1 MKPGIR
7 TRLLLV
13 ALFAPLL
20 VTGLLAGYLL
30 PERVE
35 QLETSLEQK
44 GRALTGY
51 LGPASRRAV
60 IDRDRQGLAAMVKSL
75 LQDPDVRSV
84 TISDADGQVLAGSPA
99 TGPQPPTAPSFS
111 TYLLRLFLS
120 PEVPLSFRVPVHA
133 SAQPNAKDAPVGWIT
148 LELSLD
154 SVAEQHAS
162 GLASVF
168 IFALIAF
175 GGSVSIAL
183 YSARSVRQGIHR
195 LIEAVQ
201 DYERG
206 RLDARV
212 REPFSDELGELAQ
225 SLNHMGQALQ
235 RGQLELQR
243 KVEQITSELRQT
255 LEAVEVQNVE
265 LDLARK
271 RALEASKV
279 KSEFLANMSHEIR
292 TPINGILG
300 FADLLSHTQLDE
312 EQLDYVNTV
321 KESCASLL
329 AIVNDILDF
338 SKIEAGKLV
347 IDNVAFDLRD
357 CVEEVLS
364 LLAPTAYGKS
374 LELVH
379 LIYADVPLK
388 LYGDPI
394 RIRQVLTNLAHNAIK
409 FTPSGRVVVRVMLED
424 ETDQEAVLRIN
435 VTDTGI
441 GLSQS
446 DQDRLFKAFGQAD
459 TSITRRF
466 GGAGLGLIISRKLVE
481 QMGGSIGLESEPGKG
496 STFWFTLRCVK
507 QRLSVGASNERRDAA
522 LSGRRVLLYDEEGL
536 SRLAIKHTLE
546 GWGMKVLEVDE
557 RQTFISHASA
567 EHSWDVAVV
576 GLSRADLNARAFHGL
591 MPRLR
596 HISGPVMVLASTVD
610 RNELRGL
617 YQQGARVTLPKAVRR
632 QTLYREICRVLSR
645 DTAAPALPPPTKAS
659 QPATTAIPALPAPAS
674 APPERPSSE
683 MRVLVVDDNHINRK
697 LVCTILANHG
707 IRAVEAED
715 GKQAVDMARQFEPD
729 LIFMDI
735 HMPTMSGE
743 TAARQI
749 QAQKG
754 KRRIPRIVALT
765 ANAMPGERERLL
777 AAGMDDCLIKP
788 ITEEQMLKIL
798 RGLGAKPEPPPV
810 ETKPARRPVAE
821 ELRDMLKAELP
832 EHKRAIQRAYRGNQ
846 LRTLKDKVHT
856 LHGAAGVCQLP
867 ALKSACA
874 DLENALLRDDLVA
887 IPAGV
892 KRVLSEIETL
902 LEDSVASP

>member
-1 MKPGIR
+1 MNRGIR
-7 TRLLLV
+7 AHLLLV
-13 ALFAPLL
+13 ALLAPLL
-20 VTGLLAGYLL
+20 AIALLVGFLLPHQVAQVEAELTQKGQALSAYLGTAAHYAVLAGD
-30 PERVE
+30 
-35 QLETSLEQK
+35 
-44 GRALTGY
+44 RA
-51 LGPASRRAV
+51 
-60 IDRDRQGLAAMVKSL
+60 GLNAMIRGL
-75 LQDPDVRSV
+75 HQDPDVRTLTV
-84 TISDADGQVLAGSPA
+84 TDAEGRILASS
-99 TGPQPPTAPSFS
+99 TPPEASEPDDPSFT
-111 TYLLRLFLS
+111 TYLLRLFMGPDL
-120 PEVPLSFRVPVHA
+120 PLSFRVPIHA
-133 SAQPNAKDAPVGWIT
+133 AVQPGPQDTPIGWLTI
-148 LELSLD
+148 ELSLD
-154 SVAEQHAS
+154 GVAQRYARS
-162 GLASVF
+162 ALAVLVFAAAALGGSLGLALYCDRSIGRVF
-168 IFALIAF
+168 
-175 GGSVSIAL
+175 
-183 YSARSVRQGIHR
+183 QR
-195 LIEAVQ
+195 LIGAIR
-201 DYERG
+201 DYEDG
-206 RLDARV
+206 RLDTRLHEV
-212 REPFSDELGELAQ
+212 YPDEFGELAAA
-225 SLNHMGQALQ
+225 LNHMGEALQ

-312 EQLDYVNTV
+312 EQRDYVNTV

-338 SKIEAGKLV
+338 SKIEAGKMV

-379 LIYADVPLK
+379 LIYSDVPLK

-394 RIRQVLTNLAHNAIK
+394 RIRQVLTNLVHNAIK

-424 ETDQEAVLRIN
+424 ETDQEAVLRVN

-446 DQDRLFKAFGQAD
+446 DQEHLFKAFGQAD

-507 QRLSVGASNERRDAA
+507 QRVNLSGVSERRDAA
-522 LSGRRVLLYDEEGL
+522 LAGRRVLLYDEEGL
-536 SRLAIKHTLE
+536 SRLAIKHTLT
-546 GWGMKVLEVDE
+546 GWGMKVLEVDD
-557 RQTFISHASA
+557 QQSFISHASA
-567 EHSWDVAVV
+567 ERTWDVAVV
-576 GLSRADLNARAFHGL
+576 GLSRANLNARLFHSL
-591 MPRLR
+591 MPRLQ
-596 HISGPVMVLASTVD
+596 HVAGPIMVLASTVD
-610 RNELRGL
+610 RNELRAL
-617 YQQGARVTLPKAVRR
+617 FQQGARVALPKTVRR
-632 QTLYREICRVLSR
+632 QTLYRELCRVLSQ
-645 DTAAPALPPPTKAS
+645 DATAATSAVA
-659 QPATTAIPALPAPAS
+659 ALPAPPTAEPEPS
-674 APPERPSSE
+674 AKREEPAAPIADI
-683 MRVLVVDDNHINRK
+683 RVLVVDDNHINRK

-707 IRAVEAED
+707 IEAIEAED
-715 GKQAVDMARQFEPD
+715 GRQAVELARQHELD

-735 HMPTMSGE
+735 HMPTMSGD
-743 TAARQI
+743 TAARLI
-749 QAQKG
+749 QAQRG
-754 KRRIPRIVALT
+754 KQKTPRIVALT

-798 RGLGAKPEPPPV
+798 RGLGAAAPAAPAVEAKPE
-810 ETKPARRPVAE
+810 RRPVAE
-821 ELRDMLKAELP
+821 ELREMLRAELP

-846 LRTLKDKVHT
+846 LHTLKDRIHT
-856 LHGAAGVCQLP
+856 LHGAAGVCKLP

-874 DLENALLRDDLVA
+874 ELENALLRDDLVA
-887 IPAGV
+887 VPAGV
-892 KRVLSEIETL
+892 KRVLGEIEQL
-902 LEDSVASP
+902 LADSVASP